1 MTPCVDGDRVGGPEL
16 DCDDGPVLFTAGA
29 VARGQVVDFD
39 VTSAVSGDGVYCF
52 ALDNPTNDGADYN
65 SREAAS
71 GQPALVIGVTP

>member
-1 MTPCVDGDRVGGPEL
+1 
-16 DCDDGPVLFTAGA
+16 

-71 GQPALVIGVTP
+71 GQPALVIGVTR